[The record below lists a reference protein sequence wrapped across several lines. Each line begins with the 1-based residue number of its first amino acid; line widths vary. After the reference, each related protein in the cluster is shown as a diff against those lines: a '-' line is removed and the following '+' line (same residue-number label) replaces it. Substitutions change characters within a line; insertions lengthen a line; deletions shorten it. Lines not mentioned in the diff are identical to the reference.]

1 MPGDK
6 IMNGKQKD
14 DSLRSVSRGKVALA
28 DQVGPRQEKM
38 MDRELKEY
46 NATPLVG
53 LRTTVCGSAIL
64 NEVDDTVEVPN
75 LRELAAAAAVARC
88 LMPIRL
94 RGYEVKAIRK
104 IMRCTLA
111 ELAKR
116 MDERTAP
123 ETVSRWE
130 SEAQAMGGYAEKIL
144 RLVACEALTAD
155 APGVEYKASMIA
167 ELVIIDPWRADPEF
181 EVPSIVLTRVRLKE
195 QSGSIIN
202 AWEKKAA

>member
-1 MPGDK
+1 
-6 IMNGKQKD
+6 
-14 DSLRSVSRGKVALA
+14 
-28 DQVGPRQEKM
+28 
-38 MDRELKEY
+38 MDRELEEY
-46 NATPLVG
+46 DATPLVG

-64 NEVDDTVEVPN
+64 NEEDDTVEVPN
-75 LRELAAAAAVARC
+75 LRELTAAVAVARC
-88 LMPIRL
+88 LVPIRL

-111 ELAKR
+111 ELAKK

-130 SEAQAMGGYAEKIL
+130 SEAQPMGGYAEKIL
-144 RLVACEALTAD
+144 RLVACETLTTE

-167 ELVIIDPWRADPEF
+167 ELVIVDPWRAAPEF
-181 EVPSIVLTRVRLKE
+181 EVPPIVLTRVRLRE
-195 QSGSIIN
+195 QSGSIID